1 MPKARPVS
9 LFPLSFEEAVKA
21 LVRVDPERVGLGSK
35 RNKAKGQQTQ
45 KRATD
50 KRKSPKK

>member
-21 LVRVDPERVGLGSK
+21 IVRVDPERVGLGSK
-35 RNKAKGQQTQ
+35 RNKAKSQPP
-45 KRATD
+45 
-50 KRKSPKK
+50 KRKKRKA